1 MNPRTTRRGHRA
13 LLERYQYGES
23 FGTAEQVLLCCFGL
37 NRDANRSAKQLREAL
52 TEAGFPAAAA
62 RHLVR
67 DSALLSATADGH
79 YVLRPCDVAPVGR

>member
-37 NRDANRSAKQLREAL
+37 NRDANRSAKQLSEAL
-52 TEAGFPAAAA
+52 TDAGFSAAAA
-62 RHLVR
+62 RHVLR
-67 DSALLSATADGH
+67 ESPLLRATVNGH
-79 YVLRPCDVAPVGR
+79 YVLRPFEAAPAA